1 MKKIFKKNHVII
13 TVLALL
19 IAVAGYIN
27 YSDNIKGKT
36 KNTTNLVDGDVVSN
50 DKDIE
55 NPGEAVFTATNVSEL
70 IVSAKLEREQI
81 RATNKETLLEIINN
95 TNLNDDSKGDD
106 INKMVE
112 LTDASEKEI
121 AAELLLEA
129 KGFSDV
135 IVSITDNH
143 VDVVIEIEALSST
156 DLAQVED
163 VVTRKTGYSVEDITI
178 TSVAP
183 KNATI
188 EEPKNEVVETPEES
202 SGEITE

>member
-27 YSDNIKGKT
+27 YSDNIKGKP
-36 KNTTNLVDGDVVSN
+36 KANTDLVDGEIASN
-50 DKDIE
+50 DKDTA

-81 RATNKETLLEIINN
+81 RATNKEALLEIINS
-95 TNLNDDSKGDD
+95 TNIAEESKGDA

-129 KGFSDV
+129 KGFSNV

-143 VDVVIEIEALSST
+143 VDVVIEIESLTDT

-163 VVTRKTGYSVEDITI
+163 VVTRKTGYAVSDITI

-183 KNATI
+183 KNDLQ
-188 EEPKNEVVETPEES
+188 NVE
-202 SGEITE
+202 

>member
-36 KNTTNLVDGDVVSN
+36 KNNTDLVDGEVVSN
-50 DKDIE
+50 DRETE

-81 RATNKETLLEIINN
+81 RATNKEALLEIINN
-95 TNLNDDSKGDD
+95 TNLNDDSKGEAID
-106 INKMVE
+106 KMVE
-112 LTDASEKEI
+112 LTEVSEKEI

-129 KGFSDV
+129 KGFSNV

-143 VDVVIEIEALSST
+143 VDVVIEIETLTDT

-163 VVTRKTGYSVEDITI
+163 VVTRKTGYAVGDVTI

-183 KNATI
+183 KNT
-188 EEPKNEVVETPEES
+188 TP
-202 SGEITE
+202 EITE